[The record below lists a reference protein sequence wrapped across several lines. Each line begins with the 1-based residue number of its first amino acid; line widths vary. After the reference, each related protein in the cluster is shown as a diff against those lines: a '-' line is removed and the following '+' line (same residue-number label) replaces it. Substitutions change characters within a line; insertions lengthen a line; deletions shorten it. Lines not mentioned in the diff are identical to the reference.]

1 MRAQLL
7 RNCTRNA
14 ARINAAQVA
23 RLSALMLATTFA
35 VIAPR
40 ALTAQTVAITGGT
53 VYPVSGA
60 PIQNGTVLIRDGKIV
75 AVGSDVAVPSG
86 AVRVDAT
93 GKIVTPGFINAGTQ
107 LGLVEIGGEPSTR
120 DANARGTD
128 GIAASFR
135 SWDGLNSE
143 SVLWAP
149 ARNEGITS
157 VVVAPAGGMI
167 AGQAAMVDLVSGTG
181 AQMIRRAPVAMVAQL
196 HDPRSGQTGARG
208 ELLGKLRTLLEDVKF
223 YQAHRADYDR
233 SASRSLT
240 ATRAD
245 LEAMIPVLEGK
256 LPLAIE
262 ADRVDDI
269 EGALRLAR
277 EFNLKIMITGGAEAW
292 LAANDLAAAHVP
304 VIAGAMN
311 NIPTSF
317 QTLNQRQENV
327 GILSKAGVPVAI
339 IGNNGDGD
347 EELFN
352 VRNVKYEAGNAVS
365 YGMSHDAALRAVT
378 LTPAEL
384 FGVADRVG
392 SLQVG
397 RDANVVVW
405 SGDPFEFSTRA
416 EHVFVHGQEVIS
428 PSRQDLLTQRYRT
441 LPPKYETHP

>member
-1 MRAQLL
+1 MKNHLL
-7 RNCTRNA
+7 CALCATFVTA
-14 ARINAAQVA
+14 AGAG
-23 RLSALMLATTFA
+23 
-35 VIAPR
+35 
-40 ALTAQTVAITGGT
+40 AQTVAITGGT

-75 AVGSDVAVPSG
+75 AVGADVAVP
-86 AVRVDAT
+86 ANAQRVDAT
-93 GKIVTPGFINAGTQ
+93 GKIVTPGLIDAATQ
-107 LGLVEIGGEPSTR
+107 LGLVEIGGEPTTR

-128 GIAASFR
+128 GVAASFR

-143 SVLWAP
+143 SVFWTP
-149 ARNEGITS
+149 ARNEGVTS
-157 VVVAPAGGMI
+157 VVVAPGGGLI
-167 AGQAAMVDLVSGTG
+167 AGQASVVDLVNGTA
-181 AQMIRRAPVAMVAQL
+181 AQMIRRAPVAMVAQINN
-196 HDPRSGQTGARG
+196 PRGAQTGARG
-208 ELLGKLRTLLEDVKF
+208 ELIGKLRTLLEDVKF

-233 SASRSLT
+233 SAARSLT

-245 LEAMIPVLEGK
+245 LAAMVPVVEGR
-256 LPLAIE
+256 LPLAID

-269 EGALRLAR
+269 QGALRLAK
-277 EFNLKIMITGGAEAW
+277 EFNLKIIIVGGAEAW

-311 NIPTSF
+311 NIPNSF
-317 QTLNQRQENV
+317 QTLNQRQENL
-327 GILSKAGVPVAI
+327 GILSKAGVSVAI

-352 VRNVKYEAGNAVS
+352 VRNVKYEAGNAVA
-365 YGMSHDAALRAVT
+365 YGMTHDAALRALT

-384 FGVADRVG
+384 FGVADHVG

-405 SGDPFEFSTRA
+405 SGDPFEFSTRV
-416 EHVFVHGQEVIS
+416 EHVYIHGQEVMS
-428 PSRQDLLTQRYRT
+428 PSRQDMLTQRYKT

>member
-1 MRAQLL
+1 MKRLA
-7 RNCTRNA
+7 
-14 ARINAAQVA
+14 
-23 RLSALMLATTFA
+23 LSALCA
-35 VIAPR
+35 
-40 ALTAQTVAITGGT
+40 ALVTAAGVHAQTVAITGGT

-60 PIQNGTVLIRDGKIV
+60 PIQNGTVLIRDGKII
-75 AVGSDVAVPSG
+75 AVGADVAVP
-86 AVRVDAT
+86 ANAQRVDAT
-93 GKIVTPGFINAGTQ
+93 GKIVTPGLIDAATQ

-128 GIAASFR
+128 GVAASFR

-149 ARNEGITS
+149 ARNEGVTT
-157 VVVAPAGGMI
+157 VVVAPAGGLI
-167 AGQAAMVDLVSGTG
+167 AGQAAIVDLINGTG
-181 AQMIRRAPVAMVAQL
+181 AQMIRRAPVAMVAQVNN
-196 HDPRSGQTGARG
+196 PRGAQTGARG
-208 ELLGKLRTLLEDVKF
+208 ELIGKLRTLLQDVKF
-223 YQAHRADYDR
+223 YQTHRADYDR
-233 SASRSLT
+233 SAARSLT

-245 LEAMIPVLEGK
+245 LEAMISVVEGK
-256 LPLAIE
+256 LPLAID

-269 EGALRLAR
+269 QGALRLAK
-277 EFNLKIMITGGAEAW
+277 EFNLKIMIVGGAEAW

-317 QTLNQRQENV
+317 ETLNQRQENV
-327 GILSKAGVPVAI
+327 GILSKAGVAVAI

-365 YGMSHDAALRAVT
+365 YGMAHDAALRAVT

-392 SLQVG
+392 SLQAG

-405 SGDPFEFSTRA
+405 SGDPFEFSTRV
-416 EHVFVHGQEVIS
+416 EHVYIHGQEVMS
-428 PSRQDLLTQRYRT
+428 PSRQDLLTQRYKT
-441 LPPKYETHP
+441 LPPSYETHP

>member
-1 MRAQLL
+1 MNRQLL
-7 RNCTRNA
+7 TALCA
-14 ARINAAQVA
+14 AMLGAATA
-23 RLSALMLATTFA
+23 G
-35 VIAPR
+35 
-40 ALTAQTVAITGGT
+40 AQTVAITGGT

-75 AVGSDVAVPSG
+75 AVGADVAVP
-86 AVRVDAT
+86 ANAQRVDAT
-93 GKIVTPGFINAGTQ
+93 GKIVTPGLIDAATQ

-120 DANARGTD
+120 DASARGTD

-143 SVLWAP
+143 SVMWTP
-149 ARNEGITS
+149 ARNEGVTS
-157 VVVAPAGGMI
+157 AVVAPAGGLI
-167 AGQAAMVDLVSGTG
+167 AGQAALVDLVNGSSTD
-181 AQMIRRAPVAMVAQL
+181 MIRRSPVAMVAQL
-196 HDPRSGQTGARG
+196 NNPRSGQTGARG
-208 ELLGKLRTLLEDVKF
+208 ELVGKLRTLLQDVKF

-233 SASRSLT
+233 SAARGLT

-245 LEAMIPVLEGK
+245 LEAMIPVVEGR

-262 ADRVDDI
+262 VDRVDDI
-269 EGALRLAR
+269 QGALRIAK
-277 EFNLKIMITGGAEAW
+277 EFNLKIIIVGGAEAW

-311 NIPTSF
+311 NIPSSF

-327 GILSKAGVPVAI
+327 GILSKAGVAVAI

-365 YGMSHDAALRAVT
+365 YGMTHDAALRAVT
-378 LTPAEL
+378 LTPAEV
-384 FGVADRVG
+384 FGVADHVG
-392 SLQVG
+392 SLQAG

-405 SGDPFEFSTRA
+405 SGDPFEFSTRV
-416 EHVFVHGQEVIS
+416 EHVYIHGKEVMT
-428 PSRQDLLTQRYRT
+428 PSRQDMLTERYKT

>member
-1 MRAQLL
+1 MNRQLL
-7 RNCTRNA
+7 RALNTALRTSVVVVATA
-14 ARINAAQVA
+14 AISATVA
-23 RLSALMLATTFA
+23 
-35 VIAPR
+35 P
-40 ALTAQTVAITGGT
+40 AQTVAITGGT
-53 VYPVSGA
+53 VYPVSGPA
-60 PIQNGTVLIRDGKIV
+60 IQNGTVLMRDGKIV
-75 AVGSDVAVPSG
+75 AVGADVAVP
-86 AVRVDAT
+86 ANAQRIDAS
-93 GKIVTPGFINAGTQ
+93 GKIVTPGFIHSATQ

-143 SVLWAP
+143 SVMWTP

-157 VVVAPAGGMI
+157 VVVAPGGGLI
-167 AGQAAMVDLVSGTG
+167 AGQAALVDLVKGTG
-181 AQMIRRAPVAMVAQL
+181 AQMIHRAPVAMVAQL
-196 HDPRSGQTGARG
+196 GNPRGAQTGARG
-208 ELLGKLRTLLEDVKF
+208 ELIGKLRNLLQDVKF

-233 SASRSLT
+233 SAARSLT

-245 LEAMIPVLEGK
+245 LEAMIPVVEGK
-256 LPLAIE
+256 LPLAID

-269 EGALRLAR
+269 EGALRLAK
-277 EFNLKIMITGGAEAW
+277 EFNLKIIIVGGAEAW
-292 LAANDLAAAHVP
+292 LVANDLAAAKVP

-311 NIPTSF
+311 NIPSSF
-317 QTLNQRQENV
+317 STLNQRQENV
-327 GILSKAGVPVAI
+327 GILSKAGVAVAV

-352 VRNVKYEAGNAVS
+352 VRNIKYEAGNAVS

-392 SLQVG
+392 SLQAG

-405 SGDPFEFSTRA
+405 SGDPFEFATRV
-416 EHVFVHGQEVIS
+416 EHVYIRGQEVME
-428 PSRQDLLTQRYRT
+428 PSRQDMLTNRYKT

>member
-1 MRAQLL
+1 MNTNLL
-7 RNCTRNA
+7 RTLRATLTVA
-14 ARINAAQVA
+14 AAA
-23 RLSALMLATTFA
+23 ALAG
-35 VIAPR
+35 
-40 ALTAQTVAITGGT
+40 LTPTGVQAQTIAITGGT
-53 VYPVSGA
+53 VYPVSGPA
-60 PIQNGTVLIRDGKIV
+60 IQNGTVLMRDGRIV
-75 AVGSDVAVPSG
+75 AVGANVAVPSG
-86 AVRVDAT
+86 AQRIDAT
-93 GKIVTPGFINAGTQ
+93 GKIVTPGFIHSATQ

-143 SVLWAP
+143 SVMWTP

-157 VVVAPAGGMI
+157 VVVAPGGGLI
-167 AGQAAMVDLVSGTG
+167 AGQAAFVDLVNGTG
-181 AQMIRRAPVAMVAQL
+181 AQMIHRAPVAMVAQIGN
-196 HDPRSGQTGARG
+196 PRGAQTGARG
-208 ELLGKLRTLLEDVKF
+208 ELIGKLRNLLQDVKF

-233 SASRSLT
+233 AAARGLT

-245 LEAMIPVLEGK
+245 LEAMIPVVEGK
-256 LPLAIE
+256 LPLAID

-269 EGALRLAR
+269 EAALRLAK
-277 EFNLKIMITGGAEAW
+277 EFNLRIIIVGGAEAW
-292 LAANDLAAAHVP
+292 LAANDLAAAKVP

-311 NIPTSF
+311 NIPSSF
-317 QTLNQRQENV
+317 STLNQRQENV
-327 GILSKAGVPVAI
+327 GILSKAGVTVAVV
-339 IGNNGDGD
+339 GNNGDGD

-352 VRNVKYEAGNAVS
+352 VRNVKYEAGNAVA

-392 SLQVG
+392 SLQPG

-416 EHVFVHGQEVIS
+416 LNVFVRGVEYRDVT
-428 PSRQDLLTQRYRT
+428 RGDLLTQ
-441 LPPKYETHP
+441 KYLNPGR